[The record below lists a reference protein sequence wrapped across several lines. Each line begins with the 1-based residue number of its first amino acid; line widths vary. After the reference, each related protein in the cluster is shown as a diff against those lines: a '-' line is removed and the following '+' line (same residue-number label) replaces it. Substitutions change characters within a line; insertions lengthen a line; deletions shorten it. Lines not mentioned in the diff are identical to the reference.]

1 MESSTGQKKKH
12 SLLEVFLN
20 ILIGFGIAQTAQ
32 IVIFPLFGIHI
43 PLHDNLMIGVIFTVI
58 SVLRSYALRR
68 GFNYLYTKGIL
79 K

>member
-43 PLHDNLMIGVIFTVI
+43 PLHDNLMIGVIFTFI
-58 SVLRSYALRR
+58 SVIRGYAIRR
-68 GFNYLYTKGIL
+68 LFNYLHLKGVL
-79 K
+79 